1 MSRRVKKTKKDDVIH
16 IEETLGHLFLGE
28 KPTLRLLMIRP
39 IDLIEFTEF
48 AGVNSEDIIIWV
60 GKTLA
65 KYFIEQLFPGEN
77 WDNETI
83 LGKKEV
89 FISVLESLEHLGY
102 GILTSAFL
110 KDKILVSVEDPLTED
125 EKDNI
130 MAKNLCIL
138 YQGLFNGIMEQ
149 IGIDADGEEIQ
160 CYLKDDDACIF
171 KFELLVDEFGSEEI
185 DTDIKSG
192 PIAHYM
198 ERYRV

>member
-1 MSRRVKKTKKDDVIH
+1 MSKRFKKTKKDLLPH
-16 IEETLGHLFLGE
+16 IEESLGHLFLGE
-28 KPTLRLLMIRP
+28 TPTLRLLMFRP
-39 IDLIEFTEF
+39 IDIIEFTDL

-65 KYFIEQLFPGEN
+65 KYFIEELFSGEN
-77 WDNETI
+77 WDNESLTD
-83 LGKKEV
+83 KKEV
-89 FISVLESLEHLGY
+89 LHSVLEAFEHLGY
-102 GILTSAFL
+102 GVITSVFL
-110 KDKILVSVEDPLTED
+110 KDKIIIAVEEPISED

-160 CYLKDDDACIF
+160 CYLKDDEACIF
-171 KFELLVDEFGSEEI
+171 RFDLLVDEFGPEAI
-185 DTDIKSG
+185 DTDVKSG